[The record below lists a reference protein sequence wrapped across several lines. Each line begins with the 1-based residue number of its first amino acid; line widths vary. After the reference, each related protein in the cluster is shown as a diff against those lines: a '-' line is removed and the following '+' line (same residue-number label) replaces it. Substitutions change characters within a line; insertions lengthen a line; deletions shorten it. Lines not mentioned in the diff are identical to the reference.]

1 MTTLLL
7 TLAGVVVLLL
17 ATGYWTIRQRY
28 TAAAVAG
35 IGARAGAP
43 GSRPASEVHRMPAC
57 DLGGQLM
64 AAVST
69 QPPASGASGSAG
81 PGSGGEAT
89 GGGGGGA
96 PSRAPKRKTGGGPT
110 RRSFLRTAWLAVTGV
125 SLASFGGA
133 SLGFLWPNLAGGFG
147 SELDVESE
155 QTILDYIRSERA
167 PFAYPA
173 GRMWITTYDPALDP
187 DGVYADV
194 TDGGQATLM
203 AIYQRCVHLGCR
215 VPFNVG
221 PQRFQCPC
229 HGSNYTFWGEYILGP
244 APRGLDRFPLRID
257 NGRVLVNTAQVVTG
271 PSRGTVLYQES

>member
-7 TLAGVVVLLL
+7 TLAGVTALLL
-17 ATGYWTIRQRY
+17 ATGYWTIRRRY

-43 GSRPASEVHRMPAC
+43 LPAC

-64 AAVST
+64 AAVGT
-69 QPPASGASGSAG
+69 PPKTGGGATGSAAG
-81 PGSGGEAT
+81 GSGGPVT
-89 GGGGGGA
+89 GGGGPA
-96 PSRAPKRKTGGGPT
+96 KTPAPKRKTGGGPT
-110 RRSFLRTAWLAVTGV
+110 RRSFLRTAWLAVTGI
-125 SLASFGGA
+125 SLAGVGGA

-147 SELDVESE
+147 SELDVDDES
-155 QTILDYIRSERA
+155 TILDYIRSERS
-167 PFAYPA
+167 PFPYPA

-187 DGVYADV
+187 NGVYAEV
-194 TDGGQATLM
+194 TDGGTAPLM
-203 AIYQRCVHLGCR
+203 ALYQRCVHLGCR

-244 APRGLDRFPLRID
+244 APRGLDRFPLRIQD
-257 NGRVLVNTAQVVTG
+257 GRVLVNTAQVVTG
-271 PSRGTVLYQES
+271 PSRGTVLYQEA